1 MMSGKTILAALLL
14 LTALFSGCAGEEQV
28 YEGKS
33 YAIEAEK
40 IQGILIDV
48 RDRRIE
54 VSASEDDRIY
64 IDYFESEENG
74 YDIQVSEESLLS
86 ITGRKEEGFSGYF
99 GLRLSGEESKILV
112 RISEKTLSRL
122 NLSTTNE
129 DIRIDA
135 SLSAESVCLA
145 NNNGDISFDLLDIGA
160 ELDLENK
167 NGDIRGTLS
176 GSDHQ
181 YAISAVC
188 KKGRSNL
195 PENKEGG
202 EKTLHVRNNN
212 GDIDISFTEE

>member
-28 YEGKS
+28 YEGKT

-74 YDIQVSEESLLS
+74 YDIQVSVEGLLS

-99 GLRLSGEESKILV
+99 KIIEPQHQLAVATLQGVLDEYTEYNKKCRLDFIHGEDVVTSLGKKRGNIGFYLPA
-112 RISEKTLSRL
+112 IQKSELFSTVVLDGALPRKTFSMGRA
-122 NLSTTNE
+122 NE
-129 DIRIDA
+129 KR
-135 SLSAESVCLA
+135 
-145 NNNGDISFDLLDIGA
+145 
-160 ELDLENK
+160 
-167 NGDIRGTLS
+167 
-176 GSDHQ
+176 
-181 YAISAVC
+181 
-188 KKGRSNL
+188 
-195 PENKEGG
+195 
-202 EKTLHVRNNN
+202 
-212 GDIDISFTEE
+212 